1 MATRNVTYKCPFC
14 DKRYNRAD
22 LVNHIEDVH
31 PYEIPKDFTP
41 LRFVFNY
48 VNKKPLDYHG
58 KCTECG
64 GPTDW
69 DENVGRYKRQCNKKA
84 CHDSYVKKFETN
96 MQNKI
101 GTTRISQ
108 TDEGQKKML
117 ANRKISGTY
126 TFQNGAKKTYTG
138 SYEKKA
144 LEFMDKVMNIDP
156 DDLLCPGPVLKYEL
170 VGPETKVKKLHMYIT
185 DFYYIPYNLI
195 IEVKDGGNNP
205 NKRNMPEYRAKQ
217 IAKEQYI
224 VKHTDFNYI
233 RLTDNN
239 MRQLLAVFM
248 DLKMQL
254 VDDTNR
260 RVIHINESKE
270 EKICPK
276 CGSKNVGIVIKGE
289 PIYICKDCG
298 AYVDDVPFNHESMA
312 CMSMAPMVGLKDS
325 DAYITLEPN
334 QNQVFSMGIGAN
346 NGTKRYGIT
355 RDCFNR
361 LVEIPEDQKLLGKKY
376 LLKKDKYEI
385 SKLIENHL
393 GTGFMTLSDAYKYFT
408 DKVLWSNDQIE
419 FDMEPVFEDTFDAD
433 KFVNNILYED
443 LVNIEESVKELING

>member
-14 DKRYNRAD
+14 DKRYNRQD
-22 LVNHIEDVH
+22 LVNHVEDVH

-41 LRFVFNY
+41 LRYVFNY
-48 VNKKPLDYHG
+48 VNKKPLEYHG

-64 GPTDW
+64 GQTEW
-69 DENVGRYKRQCNKKA
+69 DENVGRYKRQCGKKA

-96 MQNKI
+96 MFNKT
-101 GTTRISQ
+101 GNTRISQ

-144 LEFMDKVMNIDP
+144 LEFMDKVMNINP
-156 DDLLCPGPVLKYEL
+156 DDILCPGPVLEYTL
-170 VGPETKVKKLHMYIT
+170 VDKEMKIKKRHRYIT

-217 IAKEQYI
+217 IAKEEYI
-224 VKHTDFNYI
+224 VKNTDFNYI

-254 VDDTNR
+254 VENTNR
-260 RVIHINESKE
+260 RVIHINES
-270 EKICPK
+270 I
-276 CGSKNVGIVIKGE
+276 
-289 PIYICKDCG
+289 
-298 AYVDDVPFNHESMA
+298 A
-312 CMSMAPMVGLKDS
+312 CMSMAPMIGLKDS

-355 RDCFNR
+355 RDCFNK
-361 LVEIPEDQKLLGKKY
+361 LVEIPEEQELLGKKY

-408 DKVLWSNDQIE
+408 DKVLWSDDQIQ

-443 LVNIEESVKELING
+443 YEDLTNIEESVKELIDG

>member
-48 VNKKPLDYHG
+48 VNKKPLTYHG

-69 DENVGRYKRQCNKKA
+69 DENVGRYKRQCNKKS

-156 DDLLCPGPVLKYEL
+156 DDLMCPGPVLEYEI
-170 VGPETKVKKLHMYIT
+170 VDPETKTKKRHMYIT

-217 IAKEQYI
+217 IAKEEYI
-224 VKHTDFNYI
+224 VKHTDYNYI

-239 MRQLLAVFM
+239 LRQLLAVFM

-254 VDDTNR
+254 VDNTNK
-260 RVIHINESKE
+260 RVIHIN
-270 EKICPK
+270 
-276 CGSKNVGIVIKGE
+276 
-289 PIYICKDCG
+289 
-298 AYVDDVPFNHESMA
+298 ESMA

-325 DAYITLEPN
+325 DAYITLEPKE
-334 QNQVFSMGIGAN
+334 NQVFSATVGAN
-346 NGTKRYGIT
+346 NGTKRFGLSRET
-355 RDCFNR
+355 NK
-361 LVEIPEDQKLLGKKY
+361 LVEIPEENEILGKKY
-376 LLKKDKYEI
+376 LLKKDKSEV
-385 SKLIENHL
+385 SKILEFL
-393 GTGFMTLSDAYKYFT
+393 TDTELRDVDLYKLLT
-408 DKVLWSNDQIE
+408 DKVLYTRDQIE
-419 FDMEPVFEDTFDAD
+419 FDLEPVFVETFNAN
-433 KFVNNILYED
+433 KFINEILYED
-443 LVNIEESVKELING
+443 LTNIEESVKELING